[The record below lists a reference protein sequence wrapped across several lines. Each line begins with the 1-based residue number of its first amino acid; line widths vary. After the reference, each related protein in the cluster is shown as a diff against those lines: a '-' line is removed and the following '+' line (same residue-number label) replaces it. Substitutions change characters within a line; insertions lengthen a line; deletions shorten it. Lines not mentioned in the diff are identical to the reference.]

1 MKLFTIINYLGWA
14 SGIFGALLM
23 LGGVIGFFTGTE
35 FLGVNS
41 FYNFFWI
48 ANSFLFLGIFLM
60 MGSRCCCCCNGKDD
74 NCCKEEGKDK

>member
-1 MKLFTIINYLGWA
+1 MRITTIINYLGWA

-23 LGGVIGFFTGTE
+23 LGGVIGFLTGTE
-35 FLGVNS
+35 FLSVSN

-60 MGSRCCCCCNGKDD
+60 LGTRCCCCCKDEE
-74 NCCKEEGKDK
+74 CCKDEKKEK